1 MKATINGTELNGI
14 VKMEVGLLREPD
26 RNGIVQAL
34 LGTPEFRIVREITNQ
49 GNAEIAALASFA
61 DVTMPA
67 AVELEFTSNND
78 SIVEVE
84 LTDVM
89 IDAPELDFQPGRL
102 IEVIN
107 GRAGTLELTK
117 PPGEKYTRDIP
128 LYPNSD

>member
-14 VKMEVGLLREPD
+14 TTMEVALLRDPD
-26 RNGIVQAL
+26 RNGIVQAH
-34 LGTPEFRIVREITNQ
+34 LGTPEFRIVREISNQ
-49 GNAEIAALASFA
+49 ERADIVAFETFA
-61 DVTMPA
+61 DVAAPA
-67 AVELEFTSNND
+67 TVELEFAAHGD
-78 SIVEVE
+78 SIVEVA

-89 IDAPELDFQPGRL
+89 IDAPQLDFQPGKL

-117 PPGEKYTRDIP
+117 PAGEKYTRDIK